1 MKQQHLHLVSHLLC
15 PYVQRSIITLEEKN
29 ISYSRTDID
38 LAKKPVWFEQKSPLG
53 KVPILLVDE
62 KHTLF
67 ESTIICEYLDE
78 ITPGSLHPVDSLEKA
93 YHRAWIE
100 FGSSILSKIASL
112 YSANDASHFQKIHAD
127 IQKKFQFIEKEICGM
142 PFFSGERFQLI
153 DAVYGPIFRYFDV
166 FDSFSALHTFSNLP
180 KCQRWRNALKRRKSV
195 QQAVSVDYPSLLK
208 QFLSNRGSYISQLI
222 QAENSKSLG
231 KITPLA

>member
-1 MKQQHLHLVSHLLC
+1 MKQQNFDIITHVLC

-29 ISYSRTDID
+29 ISYTRTDID
-38 LAKKPVWFEQKSPLG
+38 LAKKTAWFEQKSPMG
-53 KVPILLVDE
+53 KVPVLLVDE

-67 ESTIICEYLDE
+67 ESAIICEYLDE

-112 YSANDASHFQKIHAD
+112 YNAKEASHFQAIHTE
-127 IQKKFQFIEKEICGM
+127 IQNKFRFIERELSGSS
-142 PFFSGERFQLI
+142 FYSGERFHLI

-166 FDSFSALHTFSNLP
+166 FDTFTKLDTFEALP
-180 KCQRWRNALKRRKSV
+180 KCLLWRNALKKRRSV
-195 QQAVSVDYPSLLK
+195 QKAVPKDY
-208 QFLSNRGSYISQLI
+208 
-222 QAENSKSLG
+222 
-231 KITPLA
+231 